1 MREGRD
7 FLLANVRNLAQ
18 PSRWW
23 RVKRSESPRNLRN
36 DVHFRRLFGL
46 GQEGGSGGL
55 EEVLAADDPN
65 GLVIDLDRVDGRAD
79 IAFAGVGV
87 SRIQLRVHQ
96 SREDVDL
103 IRAPVELS
111 ERALI
116 ATVYRSIE
124 HGIVGDALGVG
135 NHAIFAIAQ
144 FLP

>member
-1 MREGRD
+1 VPAENGTTD
-7 FLLANVRNLAQ
+7 FSVLGLLAG
-18 PSRWW
+18 
-23 RVKRSESPRNLRN
+23 
-36 DVHFRRLFGL
+36 D
-46 GQEGGSGGL
+46 GGL

-124 HGIVGDALGVG
+124 HGIVGDALGAG